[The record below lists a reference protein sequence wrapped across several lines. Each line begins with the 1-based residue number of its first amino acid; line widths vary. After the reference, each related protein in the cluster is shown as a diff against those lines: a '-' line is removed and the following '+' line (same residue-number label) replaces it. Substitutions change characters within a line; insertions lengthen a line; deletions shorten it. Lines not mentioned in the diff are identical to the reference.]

1 MALAT
6 ALMSAIA
13 YFVWYLLDRLL
24 GRGTLSQILSLG
36 SSIVIAIGAYI
47 ILCYAFKL
55 NELKQLVL
63 YLKSK
68 VSGVVIGSGES

>member
-1 MALAT
+1 
-6 ALMSAIA
+6 MSAIA
-13 YFVWYLLDRLL
+13 YFIWYLLDRLL

-36 SSIVIAIGAYI
+36 SSIVVAIGAYI

-55 NELKQLVL
+55 NELKQLAL

-68 VSGVVIGSGES
+68 VSGVVIGSDES